1 MLLFGVRAKSR
12 VKSEAFL
19 YVSKVTTWLY
29 HDQFATCHI
38 AKVQCCYTKHLQNLR
53 FPSNTYF
60 LFLKRVL
67 GGVDE
72 QFASGSVM
80 MRTEL
85 MERAAFLRIYKRV
98 DLHFAADCTAEEI
111 LVGFCLDIYLLSKIS
126 SGGC

>member
-1 MLLFGVRAKSR
+1 MAIFCSDNSQYVFHRIQMFRFEKS
-12 VKSEAFL
+12 F
-19 YVSKVTTWLY
+19 
-29 HDQFATCHI
+29 
-38 AKVQCCYTKHLQNLR
+38 
-53 FPSNTYF
+53 
-60 LFLKRVL
+60 

-98 DLHFAADCTAEEI
+98 DLHFAADCTAEET
-111 LVGFCLDIYLLSKIS
+111 LVGFCLDICLLSKIS

>member
-1 MLLFGVRAKSR
+1 MVVPRPIRNLPHRQSAVLLHETSPKLAISIEYIFSFFEKS
-12 VKSEAFL
+12 F
-19 YVSKVTTWLY
+19 
-29 HDQFATCHI
+29 
-38 AKVQCCYTKHLQNLR
+38 
-53 FPSNTYF
+53 
-60 LFLKRVL
+60 

-72 QFASGSVM
+72 QFTSGSVM